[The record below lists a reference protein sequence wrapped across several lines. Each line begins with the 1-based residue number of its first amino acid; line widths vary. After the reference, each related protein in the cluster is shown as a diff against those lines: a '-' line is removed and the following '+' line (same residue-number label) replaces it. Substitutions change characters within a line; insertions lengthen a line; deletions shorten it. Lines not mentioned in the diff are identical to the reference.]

1 MNIFLKYLYWQL
13 ILSPKKV
20 LMITKNYLLFGC
32 EFFSI
37 KETLRSLFAPWKMT
51 TLSYGR
57 GLDIGRYFET
67 FVSNIFTRV
76 IGFVMRTFLII
87 IFLFFEILVFIVG
100 VISFILVLIYP
111 LIAILGIIYSFKYL
125 NV

>member
-1 MNIFLKYLYWQL
+1 MNIFLKFLYWQF

-20 LMITKNYLLFGC
+20 LLITKNYLLFGC

-37 KETLRSLFAPWKMT
+37 KGTLKSLFSPWKMT
-51 TLSYGR
+51 SWSYGK
-57 GLDIGRYFET
+57 GLDVGRYFET
-67 FVSNIFTRV
+67 FISNIFTRI

-87 IFLFFEILVFIVG
+87 VFVIFEIFIIITG
-100 VISFILVLIYP
+100 TICFILSIIYP
-111 LIAILGIIYSFKYL
+111 ILALIGIIYSFKYL

>member
-1 MNIFLKYLYWQL
+1 MNIFIKYLYWQL

-37 KETLRSLFAPWKMT
+37 KETFKSLFAPWKMT
-51 TLSYGR
+51 TWSYGR
-57 GLDIGRYFET
+57 GLDVGRYFET
-67 FVSNIFTRV
+67 FVSNIFTRA
-76 IGFVMRTFLII
+76 IGFVMRTFLI
-87 IFLFFEILVFIVG
+87 FT
-100 VISFILVLIYP
+100 FILFELSVLIAGLLGLIFILIYP
-111 LIAILGIIYSFKYL
+111 LLALIGIIYSFKYF